1 MSVVGT
7 AGHVDHGKSTLLV
20 ALTGRDPDRWEEEKR
35 RGLTI
40 DLGFV
45 WASLPSGREVSFVD
59 VPGHERY
66 IKNMLA
72 GIEAIDVALL
82 VVAADEGWMPQ
93 SEEHLAVLDLL
104 GVERGVVALTKVDRV
119 DDDLVELATL
129 EVLEHLEGTTLADA
143 PVVPVA
149 APAGTGVSEVAAALD
164 AALPDEET
172 DGDVRLWVDR
182 RFTVAGAGTVVT
194 GTLLGGP
201 LAVGE
206 SLEAYPGGE
215 MLRIRSIESHERS
228 HETID
233 PHRRVALSLVGDS
246 EAIGRG
252 TMLGRSGAWRTTDR
266 FTARLRPAR
275 YIAELGEKGAYQVH
289 AGSAAVPARLRALDQ
304 GWLISLDRPLP
315 LRYGDR
321 FILRETGRRAVVGGG
336 QVLDPQ
342 PARRGRALRASA
354 AIPPGLT
361 ADEAADALLS
371 LRGIAPRSDLRSQA
385 GADPATA
392 VSQGEIVLTRERL
405 EALTKQA
412 AVLADEFHATH
423 PLRPGIP
430 LATLASRLAVGVEVA
445 TMVVEEAP
453 GLSGDAGSAW
463 RSDWKVE
470 LDPGQQRSWEEA
482 RAMLAGAGLQAP
494 RAADLPIDRE
504 LIHGLVRTG
513 DLVMIS
519 QDLVYLPD
527 QARQLTEAIAAMPD
541 EFTVADFRDR
551 LGISRKYAVPIL
563 EWADEQG
570 LTRRRGDTRSP
581 VGS

>member
-1 MSVVGT
+1 
-7 AGHVDHGKSTLLV
+7 
-20 ALTGRDPDRWEEEKR
+20 
-35 RGLTI
+35 
-40 DLGFV
+40 
-45 WASLPSGREVSFVD
+45 
-59 VPGHERY
+59 
-66 IKNMLA
+66 
-72 GIEAIDVALL
+72 
-82 VVAADEGWMPQ
+82 
-93 SEEHLAVLDLL
+93 
-104 GVERGVVALTKVDRV
+104 VVALTKVDRV
-119 DDDLVELATL
+119 DEDLVELATL

-149 APAGTGVSEVAAALD
+149 APVGTGVREVAAALD
-164 AALPDEET
+164 AALPDEEA
-172 DGDVRLWVDR
+172 DGDPRLWVDR

-228 HETID
+228 HQTID

-246 EAIGRG
+246 DAIGRG

-275 YIAELGEKGAYQVH
+275 YIDELGEKGAYQVH
-289 AGSAAVPARLRALDQ
+289 AGSAAVPARLRVLDEGAL
-304 GWLISLDRPLP
+304 ITLDRPLP

-342 PARRGRALRASA
+342 PPRRGRALRAAA
-354 AIPPGLT
+354 AIPPGLSPQ
-361 ADEAADALLS
+361 EAADALLS
-371 LRGIAPRSDLRSQA
+371 LRGMAMRSDLRSQA
-385 GADPATA
+385 GADPERAIPHGD
-392 VSQGEIVLTRERL
+392 VVLTRERL

-412 AVLADEFHATH
+412 TALADEFHATH

-430 LATLASRLAVGVEVA
+430 LATLASRLRVEVEVA
-445 TMVVEEAP
+445 AMVVEEAP

-463 RSDWKVE
+463 RADWQVK
-470 LDPGQQRSWEEA
+470 LDPGQQRAWEEA
-482 RAMLAGAGLQAP
+482 RAMLAAAGLQAP

-504 LIHGLVRTG
+504 VIHGLVRAG
-513 DLVMIS
+513 DLVMIAE
-519 QDLVYLPD
+519 DLVYLPD
-527 QARQLTEAIAAMPD
+527 QAEQLTAAIAAMPD

-563 EWADEQG
+563 EWADDQG